1 MGAQSAGSRRCWV
14 GTCQR
19 CAMRS
24 PSAMGRTGAV
34 LWDEPVPCYGEHQCR
49 AVGRTGGRA
58 APCRAVL
65 WGFPVPVQWRS
76 GAGARRIPP
85 PRGRCAPERRCGR
98 RQLLRTA
105 RGGRDTAGSGQRAAG
120 NGTGADPGECGRAG
134 AGTPTHGPGG
144 GGRCPGDARGGWRGR
159 GDGAPRTPRPAERR
173 RAQRG
178 GPRAVPL
185 SPGCAARHGHLCRC
199 CSVSPRG

>member
-1 MGAQSAGSRRCWV
+1 
-14 GTCQR
+14 
-19 CAMRS
+19 
-24 PSAMGRTGAV
+24 MGRTGAV

-120 NGTGADPGECGRAG
+120 SGERGTGPERTRVSAAEPGRGPPLTAPEAAG
-134 AGTPTHGPGG
+134 AAREMRGAGG
-144 GGRCPGDARGGWRGR
+144 GEGAMEPPG
-159 GDGAPRTPRPAERR
+159 PP
-173 RAQRG
+173 
-178 GPRAVPL
+178 VPL
-185 SPGCAARHGHLCRC
+185 SGGGHSAVVPGQSRCRPAVPPATATSVAAAL
-199 CSVSPRG
+199 